1 MNDIEIF
8 VLLEPMII
16 NKGKFEPS
24 ILLVRRSL
32 LTSFQ
37 NLYFNPSS

>member
-1 MNDIEIF
+1 MNDIECF
-8 VLLEPMII
+8 LVLEPMAI
-16 NKGKFEPS
+16 NKGKFEPF